1 MMKID
6 RNKIRNMFDGR
17 CAYCGKPLDDNFHID
32 HVKPIYRG
40 REGYPLSSRQ
50 GEDIIENMMPSCPR
64 CNLWK
69 KTFTV
74 EEFRQEISAQ
84 AERVRRDCAGYR
96 LAEDF
101 NLVHTTGH
109 DVSFWFERHKPK

>member
-1 MMKID
+1 MY
-6 RNKIRNMFDGR
+6 DGR
-17 CAYCGKPLDDNFHID
+17 CAYCGKPLGDTFHID

-40 REGYPLSSRQ
+40 REGYPKPTRS
-50 GEDIIENMMPSCPR
+50 GENTPDNMLPSCPR

-74 EEFRQEISAQ
+74 EEFRHEIAVQ
-84 AERVRRDCAGYR
+84 VERVRRDSANYR

-101 NLVHTTGH
+101 NLVHTTGN
-109 DVSFWFERHKPK
+109 DVSFWFERHKPKE